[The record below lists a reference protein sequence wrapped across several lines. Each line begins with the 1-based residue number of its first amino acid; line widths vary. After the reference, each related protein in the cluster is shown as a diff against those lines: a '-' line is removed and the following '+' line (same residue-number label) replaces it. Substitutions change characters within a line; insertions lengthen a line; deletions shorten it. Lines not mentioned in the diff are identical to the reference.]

1 MSDHK
6 KFEALLNEVGLSRE
20 ELADLIDL
28 KYTSV
33 TNQLAPAKDLP
44 RWAKAMLIVQ
54 ERWQNKNDPDTQKL
68 DQDDE

>member
-54 ERWQNKNDPDTQKL
+54 ERWQNKKRPGHTKARSGR
-68 DQDDE
+68 

>member
-54 ERWQNKNDPDTQKL
+54 ERWQNKKTTLTHKS
-68 DQDDE
+68 